1 MFENISKNI
10 SIKKYQHT
18 IKLGT
23 AAKHKI
29 KIDNENATEEST
41 KNIMSIRSYLFSDFF
56 PLYSCTFCIQMF
68 FDLFSIEYLK
78 VTPFVLLH
86 DRMLSNE

>member
-1 MFENISKNI
+1 MFEKISKNL

-18 IKLGT
+18 IKLGI

-41 KNIMSIRSYLFSDFF
+41 NKIMSIRSYLFSGFF
-56 PLYSCTFCIQMF
+56 PLYICTFCIQMF
-68 FDLFSIEYLK
+68 FELFSVEYLK
-78 VTPFVLLH
+78 VTTFVLLH